1 MKRLACL
8 LILIVT
14 LPVVAAD
21 LFELY
26 GKKDYRA
33 AEEALNAQL
42 DRDPFD
48 PLSHYNLGVVAQK
61 QGRRGTALYHYLQA
75 LQAAPDL
82 KEARN
87 NLDTLATDLHV
98 TIPKRLTE
106 PGGDIVPV
114 MLLFFLF
121 LYLFVGT
128 LLAYLARPGWKLR
141 LMLVPLFMLTV
152 LFAVLFVVRY
162 RDTGAQLYAVAL
174 TAAELKSGPDT
185 ALTAVGKVREGEV
198 LEMTAASEGWIKA
211 KSFQDNIEGWIHA
224 PQIRHL
230 TRRIE

>member
-1 MKRLACL
+1 MKRLICL
-8 LILIVT
+8 LILIAT
-14 LPVVAAD
+14 LPVTAAD

-26 GKKDYRA
+26 AKKDYA
-33 AEEALNAQL
+33 AAAGSLEKELTQK
-42 DRDPFD
+42 PFD
-48 PLSHYNLGVVAQK
+48 PLVHYNLGVIVQK
-61 QGRRGTALYHYLQA
+61 QGHRGEALHHYLQA

-114 MLLFFLF
+114 MLLFLVF

-128 LLAYLARPGWKLR
+128 LLVYLARPGWKLR
-141 LMLVPLFMLTV
+141 LMLVPLFMLMV
-152 LFAVLFVVRY
+152 LFAVLFVGRY
-162 RDTGAQLYAVAL
+162 RDTGTQLYAVAV
-174 TAAELKSGPDT
+174 AAGELKSGPDT

-198 LEMTAASEGWIKA
+198 LEITSASEGWLKA

-224 PQIRHL
+224 SQIRHL